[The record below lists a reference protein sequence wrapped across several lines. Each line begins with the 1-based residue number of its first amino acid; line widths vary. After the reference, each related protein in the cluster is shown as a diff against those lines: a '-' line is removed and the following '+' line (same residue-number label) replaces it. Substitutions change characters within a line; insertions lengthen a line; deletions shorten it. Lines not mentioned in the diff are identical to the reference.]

1 MTIQFSDGIVILVLK
16 ERAKQK
22 KKTLKKL
29 KMQCEKINVGGFVYR
44 DLIEIKRITDIDFSL
59 RSLFG
64 GKLF

>member
-1 MTIQFSDGIVILVLK
+1 LADFVIFN
-16 ERAKQK
+16 ECPY
-22 KKTLKKL
+22 L

>member
-1 MTIQFSDGIVILVLK
+1 MDNGSFLEVTP
-16 ERAKQK
+16 RAE
-22 KKTLKKL
+22 LSREIYL